1 MTTGRRRGIRRKR
14 TRPIKR
20 TCYFETEEENSNT
33 MLTPDGCCRYFKK
46 ELPGRTME
54 FTFDLSQTP
63 IIARRQKPRGAMTA
77 STYSGYSQSLTGS
90 ASGYGSYSIA
100 SSNQLASMATGKSS
114 SSDSAS
120 ARASSS
126 TAPDTMSLLAH
137 GNLVGGRIWGHYFV
151 ENGTFCFKI
160 SCILH
165 LCWSRVKTIC
175 VILQIFKEVT
185 QFKIF

>member
-1 MTTGRRRGIRRKR
+1 M
-14 TRPIKR
+14 
-20 TCYFETEEENSNT
+20 
-33 MLTPDGCCRYFKK
+33 YFKK

-63 IIARRQKPRGAMTA
+63 VIARRQKPRGAMTA

-137 GNLVGGRIWGHYFV
+137 GTTLVGPILGRHCFV
-151 ENGTFCFKI
+151 EMDAVFSQLLAYTLIIPWFCTR
-160 SCILH
+160 CYY
-165 LCWSRVKTIC
+165 
-175 VILQIFKEVT
+175 T
-185 QFKIF
+185 QAT